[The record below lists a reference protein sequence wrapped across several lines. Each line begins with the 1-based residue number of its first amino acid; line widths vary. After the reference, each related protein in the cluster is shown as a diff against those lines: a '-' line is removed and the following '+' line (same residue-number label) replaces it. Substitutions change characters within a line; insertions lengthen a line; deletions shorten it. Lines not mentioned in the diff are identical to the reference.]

1 MLADLKINMYLK
13 YMVSVEYN
21 KETQKLDLIG
31 KFNKQ
36 FEKGEKFIDTIIN
49 EIKKHYTLKINI
61 VSLAECMKG
70 VESD

>member
-1 MLADLKINMYLK
+1 MYLK

-36 FEKGEKFIDTIIN
+36 IKKGEKFVDVIIN
-49 EIKKHYTLKINI
+49 EIKNHYTQKINI

-70 VESD
+70 AESD